1 MQSNEIPFQQA
12 LKYALGFGAMSGAM
26 SGAKLGALSGARS
39 GTKSGIKFATPPV
52 TWAGLR
58 HSSETTT
65 QREVRN
71 DLPEKNQSDLEE
83 GVMCEVLVDGHF
95 GYAATADLS
104 LAGLQRAF
112 DRAIATTQATSA
124 HKVHAFTLQQRPR
137 AVGNYRSSCARSLGS
152 TSLAEITD
160 CLLAATRAMQVSPLL
175 VNRSASAFL
184 VQTHIN
190 YYASNGSHTTQ
201 NFDVLDLALSA
212 TAAEGLESQTRT
224 WSHTGQL
231 GGEAFD
237 KARLAERA
245 LITAQQALQLLKAD
259 NCPTGCMDL
268 ILMPDQMMLQIHESI
283 GHPLELDRI
292 LGDERNYAGWSFV
305 KPADFG
311 QLKYGSDLMNVSFDP
326 GRAHEMA
333 SYGFDD
339 AGNPATREMLIEGG
353 VLKRG
358 LGSLESQTRSGLPGV
373 ANFRSSYWNRAPIDR
388 MANINLEPGTLSL
401 DELIGQVGH
410 GVLLSTNRSWSID
423 DYRNKFQFGCEHGQL
438 IENGKLSRV
447 VRNPNYRGVTVD
459 FWNRLAG
466 VGSDDRVHGLAFC
479 GKGEP
484 SQVIRVGHA
493 SPHCLF
499 KGVEVF
505 GGAA

>member
-1 MQSNEIPFQQA
+1 MQITEIPFQQA
-12 LKYALGFGAMSGAM
+12 LDYALRSGA
-26 SGAKLGALSGARS
+26 GTD
-39 GTKSGIKFATPPV
+39 TKSSLQAIGKPV
-52 TWAGLR
+52 QWAGLR

-65 QREVRN
+65 QRVVRN
-71 DLPEKNQSDLEE
+71 DLPERNQSSLEE
-83 GVMCEVLVDGHF
+83 GAMCEVLVAGHF

-112 DRAIATTQATSA
+112 DRAIATTIATSS
-124 HKVHAFTLQQRPR
+124 HKVHAFTPQQRPR
-137 AVGNYRSSCARSLGS
+137 AVGNYQSKRARSLDA
-152 TSLAEITD
+152 TSLTEITD
-160 CLLAATRAMQVSPLL
+160 CLLAATQAMNVSPLL
-175 VNRSASAFL
+175 VTRSASAFL
-184 VQTHIN
+184 VHTQIN
-190 YYASNGSHTTQ
+190 FYASNGTHTTQ
-201 NFDVLDLALSA
+201 NFEVLDLTLSA

-224 WSHTGQL
+224 WSHTGQF
-231 GGEAFD
+231 GGEVFD
-237 KARLAERA
+237 KVHLAERG
-245 LITAQQALQLLKAD
+245 LTIAQQALELLNAD
-259 NCPTGCMDL
+259 NCPTGRMDL

-311 QLKYGSDLMNVSFDP
+311 QLKYGSDLMNISFDP
-326 GRAHEMA
+326 SRANQMA
-333 SYGFDD
+333 SYDFDD
-339 AGNPATREMLIEGG
+339 GGNPATREMLIEGG

-373 ANFRSSYWNRAPIDR
+373 ANFRSSSWNRAPIDR
-388 MANINLEPGTLSL
+388 MANINLEPGTSSL
-401 DELIGQVGH
+401 DELIGQVAQ
-410 GVLLSTNRSWSID
+410 GVLMSANRSWSID
-423 DYRNKFQFGCEHGQL
+423 DYRNKFQFGCERGQL
-438 IENGKLSRV
+438 IENGKLTRV

-459 FWNRLAG
+459 FWSRLAG
-466 VGSDDRVHGLAFC
+466 VGSEDMAYGTAFC

-493 SPHCLF
+493 SPPCLF

>member
-1 MQSNEIPFQQA
+1 MQITEIPFQQA
-12 LKYALGFGAMSGAM
+12 LNYAM
-26 SGAKLGALSGARS
+26 KSGARS
-39 GTKSGIKFATPPV
+39 GARPDAKSRLPAASKSV
-52 TWAGLR
+52 QWAGLR

-65 QREVRN
+65 QRVVRN
-71 DLPEKNQSDLEE
+71 DLPEKNQSCLEE
-83 GVMCEVLVDGHF
+83 GAMCEVLVDGHF

-112 DRAIATTQATSA
+112 DRAIATTSATSS
-124 HKVHAFTLQQRPR
+124 HKVHAFTPQQRPK
-137 AVGNYRSSCARSLGS
+137 AVGNYRSSRARSLDA
-152 TSLAEITD
+152 TTVAEITD
-160 CLLAATRAMQVSPLL
+160 CLLAATQAMKVSPLL
-175 VNRSASAFL
+175 VTRSASAFL
-184 VQTHIN
+184 VQTQIN
-190 YYASNGSHTTQ
+190 FYASNGSHTAQ
-201 NFDVLDLALSA
+201 NFEVLDLTLSA

-224 WSHTGQL
+224 WSHTGQF
-231 GGEAFD
+231 GGEVFD
-237 KARLAERA
+237 KALGKAHFAERGQA
-245 LITAQQALQLLKAD
+245 TAEQALELLKAD
-259 NCPTGCMDL
+259 NCPTGRLDL

-326 GRAHEMA
+326 GRANEMA
-333 SYGFDD
+333 SYDFDD
-339 AGNPATREMLIEGG
+339 GGNRATREMLIEGG

-373 ANFRSSYWNRAPIDR
+373 ANFRSSSWNRAPIDR
-388 MANINLEPGTLSL
+388 MANINLEPGTSSL
-401 DELIGQVGH
+401 DELIGQVEQ
-410 GVLLSTNRSWSID
+410 GVLMSANRSWSID
-423 DYRNKFQFGCEHGQL
+423 DYRNKFQFGCERGQL
-438 IENGKLSRV
+438 IENGKLTRV

-459 FWNRLAG
+459 FWSRLAG
-466 VGSDDRVHGLAFC
+466 VGSEDVAYGTAFC

-493 SPHCLF
+493 SPPCLF